1 MRLKQANERGRN
13 SRESRGEL
21 QKQKENPTEIK
32 SVIDSLPSYPGPTEI
47 KSVID
52 SLLSY
57 PGPNCKNMSHIP
69 KYIT

>member
-21 QKQKENPTEIK
+21 QKQKEDPTEIK
-32 SVIDSLPSYPGPTEI
+32 SVIDSLP
-47 KSVID
+47 
-52 SLLSY
+52 SY